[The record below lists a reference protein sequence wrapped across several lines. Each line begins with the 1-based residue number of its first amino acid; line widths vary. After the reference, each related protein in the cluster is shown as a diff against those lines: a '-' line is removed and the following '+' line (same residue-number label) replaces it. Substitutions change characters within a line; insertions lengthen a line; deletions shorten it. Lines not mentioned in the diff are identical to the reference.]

1 MANRRLAA
9 VMPQYVLLV
18 SDSIDLAGI
27 VRYICAMGYDLAP
40 TERAT
45 LERPPRQS
53 ELAKER
59 LSGSSGLL
67 PPE

>member
-1 MANRRLAA
+1 
-9 VMPQYVLLV
+9 
-18 SDSIDLAGI
+18 
-27 VRYICAMGYDLAP
+27 MGYDLAP